1 MPQRINTELN
11 RMENIP
17 KSISHGKWA
26 QAIHSAAKTGPV
38 IVLLPTGEL
47 AQEVAAAYLAAQGW
61 TRALLKLDEYDQ
73 LVERLSLD
81 IVAYHHLMPV
91 QGQDL
96 AVTHWAWFAERYDC
110 ASFCSVLRAC
120 SYQVLDMAP
129 IGDSSEH
136 LAHFAHVG
144 RCQLDDLCSHTMF
157 LARQALSSGGLY
169 DGWHT
174 QYEGMSLS
182 ACVRGFQ
189 SRLDGFTAG

>member
-1 MPQRINTELN
+1 MDKNLRST
-11 RMENIP
+11 
-17 KSISHGKWA
+17 SHGERA
-26 QAIHSAAKTGPV
+26 QAIPLAATTEPV
-38 IVLLPTGEL
+38 NVLLPTTEL
-47 AQEVAAAYLAAQGW
+47 AQDVAAAYLAGKGW
-61 TRALLKLDEYDQ
+61 TRAQLKLDEYDQ

-81 IVAYHHLMPV
+81 IIAYHHLTPV

-96 AVTHWAWFAERYDC
+96 AVTHWAWFAERHEC
-110 ASFCSVLRAC
+110 ASFCSVLKAC
-120 SYQVLDMAP
+120 SYQVLDMVP

-136 LAHFAHVG
+136 LARFAHVG

-174 QYEGMSLS
+174 QYEGLSLS

-189 SRLDGFTAG
+189 RRLDGFTAR